1 MQYVRARRFVAAL
14 FALSSVAPLAACGDA
29 AAPSRPAEA
38 TPSRAVSPGTGPTP
52 SADRWRKLERRF
64 DARVG
69 VHAVDTGTGREI
81 TYKDRERFAHAS
93 SFKALAVGAVLR
105 TYTPKEREETI
116 RFSREDLVSHSPR
129 TEQRLGSGMS
139 LNELCQAAIRF
150 SDNTA
155 ANLLIDRLGGP
166 EGLEAEL
173 RELGDD
179 ETRTD
184 RKEPDLN
191 DWTPGET
198 RDTST
203 PRALAAGLRAYVL
216 GDALTKSERALLT
229 QWLRNSTT
237 GTGLIRAGVP
247 ENWLVGDKSG
257 AGGTYGTRNDI
268 AVLWPPHAAPIVV
281 AIMSNRPEE
290 DASYDDAL
298 IAEAASIVADAMS

>member
-1 MQYVRARRFVAAL
+1 MQYVRARRLAAAL
-14 FALSSVAPLAACGDA
+14 FALSCLAPVAACGDA
-29 AAPSRPAEA
+29 ATPSRPPERA
-38 TPSRAVSPGTGPTP
+38 PSRAVSPGTGPTP
-52 SADRWRKLERRF
+52 SADQWRKLERRF

-69 VHAVDTGTGREI
+69 VHAVDTGTGREV
-81 TYKDRERFAHAS
+81 TYNDGERFAYAS

-105 TYTPKEREETI
+105 THTAKEREMTI

-129 TEQRLGSGMS
+129 TEQRTGSGMS
-139 LNELCQAAIRF
+139 LNELCQAAIRL

-155 ANLLIDRLGGP
+155 ANLLVDRLGGP

-179 ETRTD
+179 ETQVD
-184 RKEPDLN
+184 RKEPYLN
-191 DWTPGET
+191 DWVPGET

-203 PRALAAGLRAYVL
+203 PRALATGLRAYVL
-216 GDALTKSERALLT
+216 GDALGKGERALLT
-229 QWLRNSTT
+229 QWLRNGTT
-237 GTGLIRAGVP
+237 GAGIRAGVP
-247 ENWLVGDKSG
+247 EGWLVGDKSG

-268 AVLWPPHAAPIVV
+268 AVLWRPRAAPIVV
-281 AIMSNRPEE
+281 AIMSNRLDE